1 MSKNKNKNKA
11 PAPKAPTP
19 PKSTVPATP
28 TMGEA
33 AMAGSIETS
42 TGEHKVI
49 NFYQKR
55 WVFFTISLIFI
66 ACGIA
71 AALINGIKL
80 DISFQG
86 GSIIEYTYDATNTTI
101 DLTEA
106 GKLATE
112 ALGQSASCQD
122 QSSYATGDHF
132 LVINVAGTDSISQD
146 QQQAVNSA
154 LEKAY
159 PNAKLTF
166 YTSQSVEPFT
176 GKRFFHEGL
185 LAILISF
192 GLILVY
198 VGIRFQKIGGF
209 SAGAMAIVALL
220 HDAFIVTSVF
230 FLFQIPLNDMFV
242 AAVLT
247 IIGFSINDTI
257 VIYDRI
263 RENKTLMG
271 PKTPTEVLVDASITQ
286 CMSRSINTN
295 ISVFL
300 SITIVFIFAQIYNIE
315 TIKDFALPMMFGTI
329 SGCYSTICIA
339 GPLWTSYKNHQAKKA
354 LNA

>member
-1 MSKNKNKNKA
+1 MSKNKKKNK
-11 PAPKAPTP
+11 PMPKAPTP
-19 PKSTVPATP
+19 PKTAPAAP
-28 TMGEA
+28 TLGEE

-49 NFYQKR
+49 NFYEKR
-55 WVFFTISLIFI
+55 WIFFTISLAFI
-66 ACGIA
+66 ACGIIA
-71 AALINGIKL
+71 ACVNGIKL

-86 GSIIEYTYDATNTTI
+86 GSIIEYTYDATKTTI
-101 DLTEA
+101 DLA
-106 GKLATE
+106 NAQKVASA
-112 ALGQSASCQD
+112 ALGEDVSCQD
-122 QSSYATGDHF
+122 QTTYNSSQHF
-132 LVINVAGTDSISQD
+132 LVINVAGTGSISQD
-146 QQQAVNSA
+146 QQTAVTDA
-154 LEKAY
+154 LKKAY
-159 PNAKLTF
+159 PNAGLTF
-166 YTSQSVEPFT
+166 YTSQSVQPFT

-230 FLFQIPLNDMFV
+230 FLFQIPLNDSFI

-271 PKTPTEVLVDASITQ
+271 PKTPTEVLVNASITQ

-295 ISVFL
+295 ISVFV
-300 SITIVFIFAQIYNIE
+300 SITIVFIFAQIYGID
-315 TIKDFALPMMFGTI
+315 TIKDFALPMMFGTV

-339 GPLWTSYKNHQAKKA
+339 GPLWTMYKNHQAKKA